1 VSATAT
7 SRAKPGSSA
16 AQTYATAV
24 FDVAFEDWLKGLQH
38 VATTL
43 DRNPK
48 LMQSLTDDTKGFEAR
63 QASLVALLPDG
74 MAKPV
79 RNFLFGMLAN
89 GDMALLGDVISQ
101 LRQMASVGGQGQTT
115 VAEITSAVELSSE
128 ERAGIEQRLQD
139 QFGAGLEYKYHVSSS
154 ILGGLVIRV
163 GDKLLDD
170 SVASRLAAL
179 RQSLGITG
187 R

>member
-1 VSATAT
+1 
-7 SRAKPGSSA
+7 
-16 AQTYATAV
+16 
-24 FDVAFEDWLKGLQH
+24 
-38 VATTL
+38 
-43 DRNPK
+43 
-48 LMQSLTDDTKGFEAR
+48 
-63 QASLVALLPDG
+63 
-74 MAKPV
+74 
-79 RNFLFGMLAN
+79 
-89 GDMALLGDVISQ
+89 
-101 LRQMASVGGQGQTT
+101 MASVGGQGQTT